1 MTSSQS
7 VLWQL
12 SSDRGQTCCKWTGQL
27 SSYYLDVESSLTL
40 PLIGKPAA
48 VQTESLDRS
57 PLLRTLPSALSRV
70 VLQQAVASESS
81 VSPSSPHV
89 EKSPA
94 AMEELVSCSWH
105 LCGCMFEIHLLWQD
119 FALISF
125 ISMQSWTVIL
135 PVYQIQIQLTALHVH
150 LPKYSFEVCYYILLY
165 FTVLPD
171 FMFLIYFT
179 LLFHYTYLQTGR
191 NILSTVQTRGTLTNF
206 IRSGWSLLCRV
217 GVESFYQTVIS
228 KLKTGPLCLNW
239 NWNPWI
245 SSRFVLWQLQRQQ

>member
-12 SSDRGQTCCKWTGQL
+12 GSVRGQTCCKWRGQL

-48 VQTESLDRS
+48 AQTESLDRS

-70 VLQQAVASESS
+70 VLQQAIASESS

-89 EKSPA
+89 EKLPA
-94 AMEELVSCSWH
+94 AVEELVSCSWH

-119 FALISF
+119 FALIYF
-125 ISMQSWTVIL
+125 IFMQSWTVIL
-135 PVYQIQIQLTALHVH
+135 PVYQIQIQLTALHVY
-150 LPKYSFEVCYYILLY
+150 LPKYSFEVCYYIFPY

-171 FMFLIYFT
+171 LCYFM
-179 LLFHYTYLQTGR
+179 LLFCYTYLQTGQK
-191 NILSTVQTRGTLTNF
+191 IWSTVQTQGTLTYF
-206 IRSGWSLLCRV
+206 IRSSWSFLCRL
-217 GVESFYQTVIS
+217 GVWSFYQTVIS

-239 NWNPWI
+239 DWNPCI
-245 SSRFVLWQLQRQQ
+245 SSRFVLWQQHQQ